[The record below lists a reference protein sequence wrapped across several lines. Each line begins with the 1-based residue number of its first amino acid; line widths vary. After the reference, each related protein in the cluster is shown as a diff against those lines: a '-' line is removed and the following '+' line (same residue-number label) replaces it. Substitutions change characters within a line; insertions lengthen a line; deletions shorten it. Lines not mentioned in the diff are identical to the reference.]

1 MKKSRMPVSLQQRYS
16 LTHSKQF
23 LGVVYSFLCCLHSL
37 ESNKAEATS
46 RKQILLDHTARHSEL
61 FFNGREKVRMAFYRD
76 LFVSLSYATEPSSM
90 SPCLVKKERSISL
103 VVSGDKPPTYNFLWA
118 WSGVVLVLLNPSLAR
133 LQTAI
138 RPWSK
143 YAGK

>member
-46 RKQILLDHTARHSEL
+46 RKQNLLDQTARHREL

-76 LFVSLSYATEPSSM
+76 LFVSLS
-90 SPCLVKKERSISL
+90 
-103 VVSGDKPPTYNFLWA
+103 
-118 WSGVVLVLLNPSLAR
+118 
-133 LQTAI
+133 
-138 RPWSK
+138 
-143 YAGK
+143 